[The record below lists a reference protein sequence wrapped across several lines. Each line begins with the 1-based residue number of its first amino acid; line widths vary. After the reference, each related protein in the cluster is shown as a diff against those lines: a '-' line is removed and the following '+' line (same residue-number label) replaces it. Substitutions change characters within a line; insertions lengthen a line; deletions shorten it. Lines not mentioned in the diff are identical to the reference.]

1 MLDTALLAPSS
12 KPHVPATDP
21 NHLAV
26 TTNSTIL
33 AHSRRP
39 AILTYVSPLV
49 DTASTL
55 SGIPFYVLGWK
66 TESEV
71 LEISIFEGVEFA
83 KGWTNVPRTVKV
95 VVEADEKMQFYEAG
109 IKIVARFG
117 GLRWMIYN
125 HRILSYLFFTSTFWT
140 CSMLSSLVAWF
151 VLSTFFASDKDGGPR
166 KEESEDQSEDIK
178 SEEGDEQFDPLS
190 TEDLSDTSRS
200 FPTLGRQMPLHF
212 SSRRDTSKRGQ
223 GEAED
228 KSKSEQDNVVASTNI
243 QPLGAEADDEEDEDE
258 LGVRSWRDSGIGT
271 SLEEG
276 DRRGNV
282 QRRRRSFFAS
292 DKQQRH

>member
-1 MLDTALLAPSS
+1 MLDVALLAPPT
-12 KPHVPATDP
+12 KPVKTTYL
-21 NHLAV
+21 NHLAISAN
-26 TTNSTIL
+26 TTIL

-66 TESEV
+66 KESEV
-71 LEISIFEGVEFA
+71 LEVPIFESVEFA
-83 KGWTNVPRTVKV
+83 KGWTNVPRAVKV
-95 VVEADEKMQFYEAG
+95 VVEADEKMQFYEVG
-109 IKIVARFG
+109 VKIVARFG

-125 HRILSYLFFTSTFWT
+125 HRLLSYMFFTSTFWT
-140 CSMLSSLVAWF
+140 CSMLSCLIAWF
-151 VLSTFFASDKDGGPR
+151 VLSHFFEKDKEAGTKTEGV
-166 KEESEDQSEDIK
+166 EDQSEAIK
-178 SEEGDEQFDPLS
+178 SEDEEDGQFDPFS

-212 SSRRDTSKRGQ
+212 SSRRDGRKEE
-223 GEAED
+223 GEADEKVKKEHD
-228 KSKSEQDNVVASTNI
+228 SVVASTSI

-258 LGVRSWRDSGIGT
+258 HGVRSWRDSGIGT

-276 DRRGNV
+276 ERKSNG
-282 QRRRRSFFAS
+282 QRRRRSFFGS
-292 DKQQRH
+292 DK

>member
-1 MLDTALLAPSS
+1 MLNVALLAPPP
-12 KPHVPATDP
+12 KPSTITDP
-21 NHLAV
+21 HHVAISSN
-26 TTNSTIL
+26 TTIL

-71 LEISIFEGVEFA
+71 LEVPIFEGVEFA
-83 KGWTNVPRTVKV
+83 KGWMNIPRNVKV
-95 VVEADEKMQFYEAG
+95 VVEADEKMQFYEVG
-109 IKIVARFG
+109 VKIVARFS
-117 GLRWMIYN
+117 GLRWMVYN

-140 CSMLSSLVAWF
+140 CSMLSCLIAWF
-151 VLSTFFASDKDGGPR
+151 VLSTFFEEDKDTVTK
-166 KEESEDQSEDIK
+166 KEEIEDENETIK
-178 SEEGDEQFDPLS
+178 SEDEENEQFDPFS

-212 SSRRDTSKRGQ
+212 SGRRDSRREQGAADEKVKR
-223 GEAED
+223 
-228 KSKSEQDNVVASTNI
+228 EQDSVMASTSI

-276 DRRGNV
+276 DRKSNV
-282 QRRRRSFFAS
+282 QRRRRSLFGS
-292 DKQQRH
+292 DK